1 MHKRFHSFK
10 ELVRAGAAKLQKE
23 LSGILKKYGLD
34 APDVSSGDTVGVDD
48 FFKWLR
54 ACIAT
59 LDAGAHFNEDISA
72 VVAVRMLSVAVYSL
86 FPSEATSAS
95 TVTKAQLRCLR
106 DEGFQWP
113 GEAAVRPEALPALAK
128 NIAKNFMDHFFKGE
142 GRAIM
147 RCEVDRMKAQV
158 LSSSF

>member
-1 MHKRFHSFK
+1 MRNT
-10 ELVRAGAAKLQKE
+10 
-23 LSGILKKYGLD
+23 D
-34 APDVSSGDTVGVDD
+34 P
-48 FFKWLR
+48 
-54 ACIAT
+54 
-59 LDAGAHFNEDISA
+59 
-72 VVAVRMLSVAVYSL
+72 
-86 FPSEATSAS
+86 
-95 TVTKAQLRCLR
+95 
-106 DEGFQWP
+106 DEGFPWP